1 MAATATFVRP
11 DLYDKQYDAFYCPE
25 RYGITEASTK
35 AGKTVAAMA
44 WIVEQCLLGKS
55 GQNFWWISPGYNQSD
70 IAFRRLK
77 QGLSPGS
84 FNAFESPTP
93 RLLLASGAMLWFKS
107 GDNADAL
114 YGEDVFAAVID
125 EASRVKEDCWY
136 AIRSTLTAT
145 NGPIRII
152 GNVKGRKN
160 WFFGLA
166 RKAEAE
172 MLEQPDPKLR
182 KLHYSKITA
191 ADAVAA
197 GVITPEEVED
207 ARQLLPDNVFR
218 ELYYAEPADDAGNPF
233 GPEHIRAC
241 TVDKLAPGPAVA
253 FGVDIAKSQDWF
265 VVIGLNEAG
274 GVCVFERWNRVP
286 WGHSIERTR
295 SLVGEDAPAYVDSTG
310 VGDPVLEQLQ
320 QGQGNFVGYHFT
332 STSKQKLMEGLAVS
346 IQRHEIS
353 FPDGFI
359 RQELENF
366 EYEFTARGVKYA
378 AMEGLHD
385 DCVCALALARQ
396 AWATTAPGVNM
407 IKFYGLL
414 ADAEK
419 KRTANAKPEIDQRK
433 PADSLEVDLQQTF
446 ENELADIYRESLLAS
461 SGGGPP
467 KCPTCG
473 EAVTGS
479 ARVTD
484 GELSWHPAC
493 AGGRRNA
500 A

>member
-1 MAATATFVRP
+1 MATATFVRP
-11 DLYDKQYDAFYCPE
+11 DLYDKQFEAFYCEE

-44 WIVEQCLLGKS
+44 WITEQCMLGKA
-55 GQNFWWISPGYNQSD
+55 GQNFWWVSPGYNQSD

-77 QGLSPGS
+77 LGLSPGS
-84 FNAFESPTP
+84 FTPFESPTP
-93 RLLLASGAMLWFKS
+93 RLLMASGAMLWFKS

-114 YGEDVFAAVID
+114 YGEDVFGAVID

-145 NGPIRII
+145 NGRIRII

-160 WFFGLA
+160 WFYGLA
-166 RKAEAE
+166 RRAEAM
-172 MLEQPDPKLR
+172 MLEEPDPSKR
-182 KLHYSKITA
+182 SMHYSKITA

-197 GVITPEEVED
+197 GVITADEVED
-207 ARQLLPDNVFR
+207 ARQTLPDNVFR
-218 ELYYAEPADDAGNPF
+218 ELYYAEPGDDTGNPF
-233 GPEHIRAC
+233 GPEHILAC
-241 TVDKLAPGPAVA
+241 TRDKLAPGPAVA
-253 FGVDIAKSQDWF
+253 FGVDIAKSVDYF

-274 GVCVFERWNRVP
+274 GVCIFERWNKIP
-286 WGHSIERTR
+286 WGASIDRTR
-295 SLVGEDAPAYVDSTG
+295 GLVGEDAAAYVDSTG

-320 QGQGNFVGYHFT
+320 KGQGNFVGYHFSAT
-332 STSKQKLMEGLAVS
+332 AKQKIMEGLAVA

-385 DCVCALALARQ
+385 DCVCALALAVQ
-396 AWATTAPGVNM
+396 AWSTTAPGANM
-407 IKFYGLL
+407 MKFYELL
-414 ADAEK
+414 A
-419 KRTANAKPEIDQRK
+419 NASKPK
-433 PADSLEVDLQQTF
+433 SSLPEVAEVDKRRAPDDLTREIASTF
-446 ENELADIYRESLLAS
+446 ENELAEIYNEGMKSAGLNQ
-461 SGGGPP
+461 P
-467 KCPTCG
+467 KLCQHCG
-473 EAVTGS
+473 EEVSGPS
-479 ARVTD
+479 RVTD
-484 GELSWHPAC
+484 GEFVWHPDC